1 MYADVRTFH
10 LLIIMTQVRRALRAK
25 EVEKQ
30 KQRTNL
36 NSPRS
41 GRKAKRA
48 PKTEDVAAARLAEEN
63 RKLKAMLSAAK
74 AASPRVSKKKR
85 SASRGSN
92 RSPDGGGSV
101 KRIPQ
106 THNARA
112 QHSYASMILSKSGR
126 SSKSP
131 LGRGRAEDDD
141 EGGDDFGNDDDDNEA
156 QEVDADADGDVE
168 YVDEDPDLDEEL
180 GNSENAEGGGDAA
193 AADGEGQADADAST
207 AAADAA
213 AAALGVDTISKMV
226 QEQLA
231 AEISKMVSLQTD
243 EKAIVEAEKVKLS
256 EALRSAGETHAAEV
270 KGLETRLE
278 RAAQVESDERAAR
291 YASDQRAATA
301 EARLDAE
308 ADKRRSAEVDM
319 HKAVAVAEASR
330 DAAKSAT
337 KNAEGALRI
346 VTEAKDRA
354 ILEADELKAQLL
366 DQQSRVDADRRNR
379 DEACRGQILLKWRDC
394 TADKP
399 CGPETQDLLVNARAL

>member
-1 MYADVRTFH
+1 MSNMKRDERWMGMIGERVVIEGLGDGSLEYYGRVRKSHNDHGKVMCGVMLDDRVGLNDGTVGIWRYFTCEPDH
-10 LLIIMTQVRRALRAK
+10 GIFVSVDKVTLEAEYNTPKERVRRALRAK

-168 YVDEDPDLDEEL
+168 HVDEDPDLDEEL

-270 KGLETRLE
+270 KGLETR
-278 RAAQVESDERAAR
+278 
-291 YASDQRAATA
+291 
-301 EARLDAE
+301 
-308 ADKRRSAEVDM
+308 
-319 HKAVAVAEASR
+319 
-330 DAAKSAT
+330 
-337 KNAEGALRI
+337 
-346 VTEAKDRA
+346 
-354 ILEADELKAQLL
+354 
-366 DQQSRVDADRRNR
+366 
-379 DEACRGQILLKWRDC
+379 
-394 TADKP
+394 
-399 CGPETQDLLVNARAL
+399 